1 MTPAIQDATGVE
13 LHLVEDDEAM
23 RSSVSR
29 WLTLAGFTVHTHGR
43 ATALLPSLE
52 YGAPAVVISDISMPG
67 MSGLELQQAL
77 LKKDADLPVILFTGH
92 GDIDMAVRAMRAGAY
107 DFIEKPFDAE
117 RLLETVRRACEKRR
131 LVLENRALQMQMQ
144 EIGGLHARLVG
155 SSPAISHLKRQV
167 LDAASVDANVLL
179 VGETGTGKEVIAR
192 CLHDLSPRSQAPYV
206 ALNCAAIPATLAES
220 ELFGHEPGAF
230 TSASQRRVGSLEQAT
245 EGTLFLDEVVS
256 MPIDVQ
262 AKLLRVIEQ
271 REFCRLGSNRVR
283 QANFRLV
290 AAMNIEPR
298 EAMERGLLRNDLYY
312 RFNILEFRIP
322 PLRERKEDIPILFTM
337 FAEQAAENY
346 QRDMVYPD
354 AGTVAA
360 LMGYD
365 WPGNV
370 RELKNVAT
378 RFILSPPAQGEPFIP
393 FKAAA
398 SGVER
403 PEIGLQEQVR
413 AFERSLIEDAL
424 RRHNGNIRAVLEDLR
439 LPRRTLN
446 EKMQRYGLMREAAI
460 QP

>member
-1 MTPAIQDATGVE
+1 MSTAIQDATSIE

-23 RSSVSR
+23 RNSVSR
-29 WLTLAGFTVHTHGR
+29 WLRLAGFSVQTHSR
-43 ATALLPSLE
+43 ADALLPGLE

-67 MSGLELQQAL
+67 MSGLELQQTL
-77 LKKDADLPVILFTGH
+77 LKSDADLPVILFTGH

-117 RLLETVRRACEKRR
+117 RLLDSIRRACEKRR
-131 LVLENRALQMQMQ
+131 LVLENRALHAQMQ
-144 EIGGLHARLVG
+144 EMGGLHARLVG
-155 SSPAISHLKRQV
+155 SSPAISQLKRQV

-192 CLHDLSPRSQAPYV
+192 CLHDLSPRRQEPYV

-220 ELFGHEPGAF
+220 ELFGHEQGAF
-230 TSASQRRVGSLEQAT
+230 TSASQRRIGSLEQAT

-256 MPIDVQ
+256 MPMDVQ

-290 AAMNIEPR
+290 AAMNIDPQ
-298 EAMERGLLRNDLYY
+298 EAMERGLLREDLYY

-354 AGTVAA
+354 SGTVAA
-360 LMGYD
+360 LMTHD

-378 RFILSPPAQGEPFIP
+378 RFILSPPAQGETFMPFR
-393 FKAAA
+393 AA
-398 SGVER
+398 SACHEA
-403 PEIGLQEQVR
+403 PKIGLQDQVR

-424 RRHNGNIRAVLEDLR
+424 RRHNGNIRAAMEDLR

-446 EKMQRYGLMREAAI
+446 EKMQRYGLMRETAL
-460 QP
+460 QR